1 MSIQALGSMF
11 WRTLWQ
17 LLAPS
22 RCAACDDSLD
32 DAEPEGLLCAA
43 CLTLCE
49 PCPAS
54 SLPLVPG
61 APSCLSRFAYGG
73 PIQTALLRLKWQGR
87 DDLAGPLGRL
97 LRPLVATMLRSCE
110 ADFLVP
116 IPLHPQ
122 RLRQRGYNQAL
133 LLARSALPAKP
144 SSLRLHGGLLKATRA
159 TTAAHHQR
167 RNERLLRVESR
178 FAVPA
183 KAKALVASRRII
195 LIDDVITTGAT
206 VTACAKALRQA
217 GASDVRAIS
226 LLRVV

>member
-1 MSIQALGSMF
+1 MI

-32 DAEPEGLLCAA
+32 NAQPHQLLCAA

-54 SLPLVPG
+54 ALPLVPG
-61 APSCLSRFAYGG
+61 APSCLSLFAYGG

-87 DDLAGPLGRL
+87 DDLAKPLGLL
-97 LRPLVATMLRSCE
+97 LRPLVATMLRSYE

-122 RLRQRGYNQAL
+122 RLRQRGYNQAM
-133 LLARSALPAKP
+133 LLARAAQPLHS
-144 SSLRLHGGLLKATRA
+144 SSLRLHAGLLMATRA

-167 RNERLLRVESR
+167 RKERLLRVESR
-178 FAVPA
+178 FAVPP
-183 KAKALVASRRII
+183 KTKALVANRRII

-206 VTACAKALRQA
+206 VTACAMALRQA